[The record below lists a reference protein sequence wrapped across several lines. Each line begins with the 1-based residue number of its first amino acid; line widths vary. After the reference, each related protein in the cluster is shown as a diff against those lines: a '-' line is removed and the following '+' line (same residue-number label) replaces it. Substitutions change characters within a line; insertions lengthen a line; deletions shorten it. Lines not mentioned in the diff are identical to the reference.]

1 MPESDSPPVRRDR
14 MTALVAIALV
24 CVVLPTVVIL
34 VSDSARGSAHAA
46 LAWLGGSAAVGCLLS
61 LLYWAPYRALGL
73 VPYAAVA
80 WLVGVLYAV
89 LAERWP
95 GWLMGLPLGVII
107 GGFVRGRRGPEPGEE
122 NPALVGAVLL
132 GAGIAWG
139 FIVAE
144 PPYDLAGYFVLAA
157 ALALVVWA
165 WSRLFRPVFEITCE
179 PLVWVMYAI
188 RGRGPGLANVPRTGP
203 CLIIANHAC
212 WLDPLFLAKVIPRP
226 ITPMM
231 TAAFYDLPV
240 MRRLM
245 VAFGVI
251 RVPEKAMKKQTPEID
266 AALAALDRGECV
278 VIFPEGYLRRTEERP
293 LRRFGQGVWQILQ
306 ARPDTPVFACWIEGA
321 WGSYMSYYNGRPTKN
336 KKRDFRRPIAIA
348 VSEPIT
354 VPAEVRADH
363 MRTRLHLMNLVAAA
377 RAHLGLPALP
387 PFELPAKGEEKA
399 DEPPENG
406 E

>member
-14 MTALVAIALV
+14 VTALVAIALV
-24 CVVLPTVVIL
+24 CAVLPTVVIL
-34 VSDSARGSAHAA
+34 VNDTARGSARAA
-46 LAWLGGSAAVGCLLS
+46 LAWFAGSAAVGCLMS

-73 VPYAAVA
+73 VPFAAVA

-89 LAERWP
+89 LADHWP

-107 GGFVRGRRGPEPGEE
+107 GSLVRGRRGPEPGEE
-122 NPALVGAVLL
+122 NPALVVAVLA
-132 GAGIAWG
+132 GAGVAWG

-157 ALALVVWA
+157 ALALVVWSWA
-165 WSRLFRPVFEITCE
+165 RLFRPVFEITCE

-188 RGRGPGLANVPRTGP
+188 RRRGPGLETVPRTGP

-240 MRRLM
+240 LRRLM

-293 LRRFGQGVWQILQ
+293 RADSGRGVADLQ
-306 ARPDTPVFACWIEGA
+306 AAGHAGVRVLDRGA

-377 RAHLGLPALP
+377 RAHLGLPPLP